1 MKLLNPRTKKLERSE
16 GKRVGILS
24 LYHGLNILQPLLI
37 IYSRVYISCHRSCVI
52 QKFFIVGA
60 IMVVVKRNRPF
71 CLVGK
76 FVFLLISDLR
86 LGDRLSVF
94 PFYFTILVERTLFVI

>member
-1 MKLLNPRTKKLERSE
+1 
-16 GKRVGILS
+16 
-24 LYHGLNILQPLLI
+24 
-37 IYSRVYISCHRSCVI
+37 
-52 QKFFIVGA
+52 
-60 IMVVVKRNRPF
+60 MVVVKRNRPF